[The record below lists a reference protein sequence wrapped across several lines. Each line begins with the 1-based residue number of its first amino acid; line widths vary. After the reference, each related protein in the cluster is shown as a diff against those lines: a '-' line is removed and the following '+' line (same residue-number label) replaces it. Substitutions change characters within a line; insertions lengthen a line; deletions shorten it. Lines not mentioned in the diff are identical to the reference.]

1 MQFSEGF
8 VLFVSRHRMRYMRG
22 VSWAGAIQA
31 LLIALT
37 FARVWKDTFEY
48 YHIPSEILYVLVPG
62 GYFFLCWFI
71 GYIDE
76 MKGFWKME
84 GDYYNKKLNPM
95 WDEWCDI
102 VKNTREA
109 NMKITDVNAKI
120 NNLEK
125 EIIRLQEVRENNG

>member
-1 MQFSEGF
+1 MPSSKDF

-31 LLIALT
+31 VLIALT
-37 FARVWKDTFEY
+37 FTRVFKDTFEY
-48 YHIPSEILYVLVPG
+48 YAIPTEILYVAVPG

-76 MKGFWKME
+76 MTGAWKME

-95 WDEWCDI
+95 WEEWCEI
-102 VKNTREA
+102 LENTRVTREYVR
-109 NMKITDVNAKI
+109 NM
-120 NNLEK
+120 EK
-125 EIIRLQEVRENNG
+125 ELAQMKETVKLLERKYLDDK

>member
-1 MQFSEGF
+1 
-8 VLFVSRHRMRYMRG
+8 MRG

-37 FARVWKDTFEY
+37 FARVWEDKFEY
-48 YHIPSEILYVLVPG
+48 YHIPSEILYVVVPG
-62 GYFFLCWFI
+62 GYFVLCWFI

-95 WDEWCDI
+95 WEEWCEILD
-102 VKNTREA
+102 NTRVSRVAVHKMEEEI
-109 NMKITDVNAKI
+109 KTLTETVKLLEDKVYTTD
-120 NNLEK
+120 
-125 EIIRLQEVRENNG
+125 R